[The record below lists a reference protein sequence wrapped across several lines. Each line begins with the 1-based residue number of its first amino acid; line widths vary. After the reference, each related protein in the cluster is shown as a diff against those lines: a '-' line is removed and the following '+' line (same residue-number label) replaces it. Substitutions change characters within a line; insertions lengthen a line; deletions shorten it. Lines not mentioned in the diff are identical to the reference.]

1 MIDEIGIDGFKAA
14 TPENIWYNGAY
25 TCTEYIQ
32 QNTKTLTKNPLYW
45 DTDAKLFDS
54 VTVKMVES
62 VDTAYQLYT
71 TGEIDRVDLSESN
84 LTTIY
89 NNESD
94 PLHDQLVEKRPTKFS
109 YQSTLTMISITMIS
123 PRIPTGTPL
132 LQTKHSVSAGTMVL
146 ILEATTR
153 EPTQSIRTN
162 ATTTATPCRALYTC
176 RMVLSTP
183 AWFRRS

>member
-45 DTDAKLFDS
+45 DTEAKLFDS

-71 TGEIDRVDLSESN
+71 TGELDHVDLSESC
-84 LTTIY
+84 L
-89 NNESD
+89 
-94 PLHDQLVEKRPTKFS
+94 
-109 YQSTLTMISITMIS
+109 
-123 PRIPTGTPL
+123 
-132 LQTKHSVSAGTMVL
+132 
-146 ILEATTR
+146 
-153 EPTQSIRTN
+153 
-162 ATTTATPCRALYTC
+162 LYTSLHAKF
-176 RMVLSTP
+176 LSCQ
-183 AWFRRS
+183 RSLKAAKKNACIKISQQTRSQK